1 MHPQSVSDA
10 WNLVTGVQPAP
21 TSTVIWGTAAVA
33 LLVVLVRGLWH
44 WTRNIVTIAH
54 EGGHALLAV
63 LTRRRLHGIRLH
75 SDTSGL
81 TVSRGRATGPGMVAT
96 LVAGYVTPSLLGL
109 AGAALLASGRIRIM
123 LWLTLVLLLAVL
135 VMTRNGYGILS
146 VLATGAVVFL
156 VSWYGSAQV
165 QASFAY
171 LGVWFLLL
179 GGVRPVFEVQRQRRR
194 GQAGASDADQLAA
207 LTRVPGLLWISLFLV
222 VAVGSVVASVLVLG
236 ITPDV
241 SWLRS

>member
-1 MHPQSVSDA
+1 MLTDLWHRAFDAQPQ
-10 WNLVTGVQPAP
+10 PP
-21 TSTVIWGTAAVA
+21 R
-33 LLVVLVRGLWH
+33 LLVLITAVLALVVVLPHRPWRLG
-44 WTRNIVTIAH
+44 RNVITIAH
-54 EGGHALLAV
+54 EGGHALVSL
-63 LTRRRLHGIRLH
+63 LSGRRLESIRLH

>member
-1 MHPQSVSDA
+1 MLTDLWHRAFDAQPQ
-10 WNLVTGVQPAP
+10 PP
-21 TSTVIWGTAAVA
+21 R
-33 LLVVLVRGLWH
+33 LLVLITAVLALVVVLPHRPWRLG
-44 WTRNIVTIAH
+44 RNVITIAH
-54 EGGHALLAV
+54 EGGHALVSL
-63 LTRRRLHGIRLH
+63 LSGRRLESIRLH

-156 VSWYGSAQV
+156 VSCTGRRRYRRPSRTSACGSCCSAACGRYSRCSGSAG
-165 QASFAY
+165 AAKRAPRTRIS
-171 LGVWFLLL
+171 W
-179 GGVRPVFEVQRQRRR
+179 RP
-194 GQAGASDADQLAA
+194 
-207 LTRVPGLLWISLFLV
+207 
-222 VAVGSVVASVLVLG
+222 
-236 ITPDV
+236 
-241 SWLRS
+241 

>member
-1 MHPQSVSDA
+1 MLTDLWHRAFDAQPQPPRL
-10 WNLVTGVQPAP
+10 LVLLT
-21 TSTVIWGTAAVA
+21 A
-33 LLVVLVRGLWH
+33 LLALVVVLPHRPWRIG
-44 WTRNIVTIAH
+44 RNVITIAH
-54 EGGHALLAV
+54 EGGHALVSL
-63 LTRRRLHGIRLH
+63 LSGRRLESIRLH

-109 AGAALLASGRIRIM
+109 AGAALLATGRIRIM
-123 LWLTLVLLLAVL
+123 LWLALVLLLAVL

-146 VLATGAVVFL
+146 VLLTGAVVFL

-194 GQAGASDADQLAA
+194 GGAGGSDADQLAL
-207 LTRVPGLLWISLFLV
+207 LTRVPGLLWVGLFLV
-222 VAVGSVVASVLVLG
+222 VSLGAVVASVLVLG
-236 ITPDV
+236 IKPDV